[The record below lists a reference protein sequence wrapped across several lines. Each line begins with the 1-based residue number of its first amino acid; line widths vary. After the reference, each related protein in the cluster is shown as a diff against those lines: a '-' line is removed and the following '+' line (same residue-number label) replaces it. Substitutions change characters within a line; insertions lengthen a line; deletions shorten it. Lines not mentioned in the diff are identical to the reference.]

1 MKRKQIEK
9 VRAFGKES
17 VSFDKEEVILR
28 DLEQLN
34 DDGQVAAIA
43 YLVQYALTNYADG
56 RKNALELTDLLYEQ
70 IEKAG
75 FASVVPAYY
84 GAGAPVMPRKQE
96 VLAALLRY
104 RGI

>member
-34 DDGQVAAIA
+34 DEGQAAAIA
-43 YLVQYALTNYADG
+43 YFVQYALTNYADG
-56 RKNALELTDLLYEQ
+56 RKNALELTELLYQQ
-70 IEKAG
+70 IEKTG
-75 FASVVPAYY
+75 FALVIPLITGQA
-84 GAGAPVMPRKQE
+84 R
-96 VLAALLRY
+96 L
-104 RGI
+104 